1 MSRIR
6 DFTIGPTGTHPRG
19 KIADDDD
26 GELTVALAVDR
37 AEGVVRIAFGTSVS
51 WIGLPAEDARALA
64 QMLVEMAEAL
74 EKGTH

>member
-1 MSRIR
+1 MSRIK

-19 KIADDDD
+19 KLGDDDD
-26 GELTVALAVDR
+26 GELAVAVAVDHPH
-37 AEGVVRIAFGTSVS
+37 GVIRIAFGTSVS
-51 WIGLPAEDARALA
+51 WIALPAEDARALA